1 MGLLATWDK
10 YSTYVDANGKYRVI
24 WQFADGNILFHKF
37 DTFRTLPELDAFFA
51 QYLIEQEFGSIEKLQ
66 VYLPE
71 DEELIKEV
79 VIYIR
84 AHPALTLTQWN
95 TYLNAMTYEKRAII
109 KAFIHKLALGLAL
122 HYGVVLAD
130 YTETEILKK
139 TRNWICGVN
148 VNVLKRICYDNLI
161 FV

>member
-109 KAFIHKLALGLAL
+109 KSFVHKLALGLAAK
-122 HYGVVLAD
+122 YGVVLKD
-130 YTETEILKK
+130 YTETEILAK
-139 TRNWICGVN
+139 TRNWICTVD
-148 VNVLKRICYDNLI
+148 VKILKRICYGNLI

>member
-37 DTFRTLPELDAFFA
+37 DTFKTLEELDAFFA
-51 QYLIEQEFGSIEKLQ
+51 QYLIEQEFGSIEKLP
-66 VYLPE
+66 VYLSE
-71 DEELIKEV
+71 DEDLIKAT

-84 AHPALTLTQWN
+84 SHPALTLAQWN

-109 KAFIHKLALGLAL
+109 KSFVHKLALGLAL

-139 TRNWICGVN
+139 VRNWICGVDGKI
-148 VNVLKRICYDNLI
+148 LKRISYGNLI